1 MIVEYTEQ
9 EGNELLQLID
19 IAVKNQGLAV
29 AEMSLRHAA
38 KLKIAFE
45 EEKAKISE
53 KQIKQKD

>member
-19 IAVKNQGLAV
+19 IAVKNQGLAI

-38 KLKIAFE
+38 KLKVAFDKE
-45 EEKAKISE
+45 QAKSND